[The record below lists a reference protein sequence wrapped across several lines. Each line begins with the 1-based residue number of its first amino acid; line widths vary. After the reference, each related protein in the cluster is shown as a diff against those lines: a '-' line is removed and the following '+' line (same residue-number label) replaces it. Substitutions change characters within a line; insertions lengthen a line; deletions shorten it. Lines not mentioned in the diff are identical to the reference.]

1 MKRVFAVFV
10 CAAVLFCGC
19 GKKVDKKMQTTR
31 EEVIPVIIDVDTGT
45 DDAIA
50 LAMARKSEGLEVRG
64 VTVVQG
70 CVGLEQAGANTLA
83 VCDHIGLKVPVALG
97 AGRPLVGEPIT
108 DPVNHGES
116 GLGSVELPTPKMELS
131 ELSASELIWQE
142 AQACEGKLQ
151 IVALGPLTNVALALQ
166 EHPELKEM
174 IARVVAA
181 CGEGGENHPIE
192 FNAKNDPEAL
202 QYVIDSGV
210 RLTIYDQQ
218 TTEASWGFDMGTT
231 KDGRYTSTLN
241 VLAEKYPDNTMT
253 PLFKGVG
260 KSWLG
265 NYLYSVYPIIWLNV
279 NEAHNDLDYQNNW
292 VRLCYDWCRVTCD
305 TSTGPNRG
313 RTTFTIGEGGPV
325 QWVFFSSRSAFD
337 LADTLAQCY
346 Q

>member
-1 MKRVFAVFV
+1 MKRVFAVFL
-10 CAAVLFCGC
+10 CAAILFCGC

-50 LAMARKSEGLEVRG
+50 LAFARKSAVLEVRG

-83 VCDHIGLKVPVALG
+83 VCDHIGLKAPVALG
-97 AGRPLVGEPIT
+97 AQRPLVGEPIT

-151 IVALGPLTNVALALQ
+151 IVALGPLTNVARALQ

-210 RLTIYDQQ
+210 RLTICDQQ
-218 TTEASWGFDMGTT
+218 IIQAFWGDVTGTT

-253 PLFKGVG
+253 PLFAGIG

-265 NYLYSVYPIIWLNV
+265 NYLYSTYPILWLNDDEV
-279 NEAHNDLDYQNNW
+279 QNDRSQRENNDN
-292 VRLCYDWCRVTCD
+292 LFYDWCRVTCD

-313 RTTFTIGEGGPV
+313 RTTFAIEEGGPV
-325 QWVFFSSRSAFD
+325 QWVFFSSTPAFLEVD
-337 LADTLAQCY
+337 ALAQCY